1 MQTNSLYADYSS
13 KQQGEYIMVGKY
25 VWKTVLA
32 CTFTSAVLVGC
43 GSGDGKDSSDAD
55 INLEIY
61 QPKVEIK
68 DALEDL
74 VETYEEEHPEVGIDV
89 TTVGGGADSSGDLK
103 TKFASGD
110 APDIYAVGGPSGK
123 EQYKDNLAD
132 LSDMELVD
140 LALDGTLT
148 SMEEGDEILGV
159 PMNQEGY
166 GFVYNKSVFEK
177 AGINPEEITDYDSLE
192 DAVEEL
198 DNQKDELGIEGV
210 FAYPAKEKWVIGNHT
225 LNPYLS
231 SEFDDDVK
239 EVFESDS
246 IDFEKSDEIKQMVDL
261 QYDYSVQPALSLDYS
276 QQVEEYFSLERVA
289 MIQQGNWV
297 YPTIEEM
304 DPEFAEENIGI
315 IPIPVEGAEGKM
327 PVGVSNHWGVNGDKD
342 EETVQ
347 ASKDFLDWMY
357 TSDEGKEAVVN
368 NFKFVPAYEGFDG
381 EDINDTLSQT
391 VYDYA
396 MEGNTLEWSFLG
408 YPDGW
413 EDTFGANVQKYL
425 SDKISWDEVIDES
438 RTAWEDARE

>member
-1 MQTNSLYADYSS
+1 
-13 KQQGEYIMVGKY
+13 
-25 VWKTVLA
+25 
-32 CTFTSAVLVGC
+32 
-43 GSGDGKDSSDAD
+43 
-55 INLEIY
+55 
-61 QPKVEIK
+61 KVEIK

-89 TTVGGGADSSGDLK
+89 TAVGRGADCSGALK

-110 APDIYAVGGPSGK
+110 GPDSYAVGGPSGK

-276 QQVEEYFSLERVA
+276 QQVEEYYSLERVA
-289 MIQQGNWV
+289 MIQQGNGV

-368 NFKFVPAYEGFDG
+368 NFKFVPAYEGF
-381 EDINDTLSQT
+381 
-391 VYDYA
+391 
-396 MEGNTLEWSFLG
+396 
-408 YPDGW
+408 
-413 EDTFGANVQKYL
+413 
-425 SDKISWDEVIDES
+425 
-438 RTAWEDARE
+438 

>member
-1 MQTNSLYADYSS
+1 
-13 KQQGEYIMVGKY
+13 
-25 VWKTVLA
+25 
-32 CTFTSAVLVGC
+32 
-43 GSGDGKDSSDAD
+43 
-55 INLEIY
+55 
-61 QPKVEIK
+61 
-68 DALEDL
+68 
-74 VETYEEEHPEVGIDV
+74 
-89 TTVGGGADSSGDLK
+89 
-103 TKFASGD
+103 KFASGD